1 MTGKCNCKSPTIVG
15 HECGE
20 CEVNHYAFPTCGGNN
35 KLTYLFINTYNKYM
49 LMILECGCH
58 EEGSLNLPCEQVHGQ
73 CSCKPNV
80 EGLNC
85 NTCKDNYWNFPDCER
100 MY

>member
-1 MTGKCNCKSPTIVG
+1 
-15 HECGE
+15 
-20 CEVNHYAFPTCGGNN
+20 
-35 KLTYLFINTYNKYM
+35 M

-58 EEGSLNLPCEQVHGQ
+58 EKGALNLPCEKVNGQ